1 MTDTQRLESEYRDIA
16 AAESEVHWLL
26 GDKLVADV
34 AAGYKLD
41 DLALLCEP
49 IFGIKRTTIRN
60 HHRTSTIFDIS
71 KRAKEIN
78 WSVHQQ
84 AATACKLN
92 RPDDY
97 HLAYEWLDKAV
108 GLTHDGLKDAMT
120 AARGQVHTC
129 EPVYLCKRVP
139 ARIVGGR
146 TDGDEIII
154 SLAFDQQYDFE
165 VPRDSESYVLLTM
178 FIPAPVDVENE
189 VAA

>member
-60 HHRTSTIFDIS
+60 HHRTSTIFGIS

-108 GLTHDGLKDAMT
+108 GLTHDGLKDAM
-120 AARGQVHTC
+120 AAAKGIVHTC

-139 ARIVGGR
+139 AVIADVMEFDNTVLVKLLLSLDDAVNITGNTRI
-146 TDGDEIII
+146 
-154 SLAFDQQYDFE
+154 
-165 VPRDSESYVLLTM
+165 LLTM
-178 FIPAPVDVENE
+178 FIPAPVDMDNE
-189 VAA
+189 AAA